1 MSDNTIFPKIFGLGG
16 TSFEYVF
23 TTNKEFVDF
32 TLTNMDS
39 ATGIFKVWK
48 NYVLKKVNKQK
59 NGSKNKQAVKNILDQ

>member
-16 TSFEYVF
+16 TTFEHVF

-32 TLTNMDS
+32 TITNMGS

-48 NYVLKKVNKQK
+48 NYVIQKVNNHK
-59 NGSKNKQAVKNILDQ
+59 NGSENQQAVKNVLDQ